1 MAQVLTKAKNKII
14 NIEHCLY
21 LKRKKHKLKNRN
33 PSIIS
38 NNCVGGVIS
47 HDLGQQFCSPTVNLY
62 FRAEEYIRFLRNL
75 KYYLSLDVVELQ
87 SDLPYPVG
95 IIDDVRIFFMH
106 YSDFEQARQKWNE
119 RKKRVDF
126 SNLYVMMT
134 EKEECT
140 QDVMEQFDSLEYR
153 KKVLFTHLPH
163 SELKCA
169 HYISGFENENE
180 MGILTD
186 QKDSFWQRRYID
198 DYDYV
203 SFLNN

>member
-1 MAQVLTKAKNKII
+1 MTLIFTRIKNKTK
-14 NIEHCLY
+14 NIEHDLY
-21 LKRKKHKLKNRN
+21 LKRKKQRLKNKN

-38 NNCVGGVIS
+38 NNCVGGVMS

-62 FRAEEYIRFLRNL
+62 FKAEEYIRFLRNL
-75 KYYLSLDVVELQ
+75 KYYLSLDVVQLE

-106 YSDFEQARQKWNE
+106 YSSFEEAKRKWDE
-119 RKKRVDF
+119 RKKRVNF
-126 SNLYVMMT
+126 SNLYVIMT

-140 QDVMEQFDSLEYR
+140 EDLMKQFDALEYR
-153 KKVLFTHLPH
+153 KKILFTHLPH
-163 SELKCA
+163 PELQCA
-169 HYISGFENENE
+169 HYISGFENEIE

-186 QKDSFWQRRYID
+186 QKNSYWQRRYID

-203 SFLNN
+203 TFLNE